1 MKNIFKTGDIKK
13 YTCKVEADDLVKFRT
28 GHLHSVY
35 STYAITRDAEW
46 VCRLFVLDIKEVHEE
61 GIGTMVKVI
70 HHAPAKV
77 GTEIIFTG
85 TFISLNKN
93 EVLCSFEAHADN
105 RLIASGETAQKII
118 AKEKLE
124 QILNKP
130 R

>member
-1 MKNIFKTGDIKK
+1 MKNIFKPGDKK
-13 YTCKVEADDLVKFRT
+13 QYACKVEATDLVKFRT
-28 GHLHSVY
+28 GDLHSVY

-46 VCRLFVLDIKEVHEE
+46 VCRLFVLEIKEEDEE

-93 EVLCSFEAHADN
+93 EVLCSFEAHAGE
-105 RLIASGETAQKII
+105 RLIASGETAQKILN
-118 AKEKLE
+118 KEKLE
-124 QILNKP
+124 QVLNKS
-130 R
+130 